1 MVKLKISVGF
11 QFWHSIR
18 IVPENVFGYFV
29 VSSTVRVPGKLLGY
43 GPFAFIYFHNGKTS
57 GSVTWYS
64 TCGLFVMFMAQCI
77 KSGKLV
83 LGCMYTVFGYGVFL

>member
-1 MVKLKISVGF
+1 MYLVISLYLVQLGF
-11 QFWHSIR
+11 
-18 IVPENVFGYFV
+18 
-29 VSSTVRVPGKLLGY
+29 RVKLLGY

-57 GSVTWYS
+57 GSVTWYL

-83 LGCMYTVFGYGVFL
+83 LGCMYTVFGYGVSFSD

>member
-1 MVKLKISVGF
+1 LASSSGIPSELSLK
-11 QFWHSIR
+11 
-18 IVPENVFGYFV
+18 NVFGYFV

-57 GSVTWYS
+57 GSVTWYL

-83 LGCMYTVFGYGVFL
+83 LGCMYTVFGYGVFF